1 MQGLCCLKFCGFC
14 AFFLKHPVQWEFR
27 YREENVKNADNL
39 QLCVSVPWLGGGKQ
53 PVDSAP
59 LLQNCFHCTALQL
72 HAGDAKPTFTD
83 QGKEEFLCTRE
94 RCECGCSV
102 MRPKLS

>member
-1 MQGLCCLKFCGFC
+1 MKFCGFC
-14 AFFLKHPVQWEFR
+14 FFFEIVQWEFR

-39 QLCVSVPWLGGGKQ
+39 QLCVSFPWLGGGKQ
-53 PVDSAP
+53 LGSAP
-59 LLQNCFHCTALQL
+59 LLQNRFHCSALQL

-83 QGKEEFLCTRE
+83 QGKEEFLCTHE
-94 RCECGCSV
+94 ICECGCSV